1 MAALLRDGLSCACSH
16 AIPAS
21 HGFGRLPS
29 GRAHYGAARAILAGM
44 AKRLGPFDEFAD
56 ISTERL
62 LKLRDEYRAGRVK
75 LVAREPDP
83 EVRTR
88 LNAVSS
94 KMLAAIE
101 AELEKRTS
109 AP

>member
-1 MAALLRDGLSCACSH
+1 MKEL
-16 AIPAS
+16 
-21 HGFGRLPS
+21 
-29 GRAHYGAARAILAGM
+29 
-44 AKRLGPFDEFAD
+44 AD

-75 LVAREPDP
+75 LVAREPDA
-83 EVRTR
+83 EVRAR
-88 LNAVSS
+88 LNAVNS

-101 AELEKRTS
+101 AEIEKRMS